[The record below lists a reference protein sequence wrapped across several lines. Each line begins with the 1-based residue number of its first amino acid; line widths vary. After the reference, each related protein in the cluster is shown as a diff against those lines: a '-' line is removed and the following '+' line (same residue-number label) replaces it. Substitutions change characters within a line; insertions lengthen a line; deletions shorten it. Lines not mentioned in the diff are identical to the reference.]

1 MDSPIVKVMSN
12 LVHYCNNRKIEI
24 EPNTFW
30 GKKINNEDLINKI
43 NINNL
48 VQING
53 TFGAKTITI
62 ITLLENGMYS
72 NHIQNVRNLVKM
84 FEKYDEAII
93 IADSTFIHKAN
104 IINLL
109 EEYVSSGKLRVFGYK
124 TFIVNILTVPII
136 PKHEI
141 MTEDEIAKLLEDN
154 RITKSNLPMIKYS
167 DPPIIWINAKIGDV
181 VRIYRYSPVCGVSF
195 YYRVVV

>member
-62 ITLLENGMYS
+62 ITL
-72 NHIQNVRNLVKM
+72 
-84 FEKYDEAII
+84 
-93 IADSTFIHKAN
+93 
-104 IINLL
+104 
-109 EEYVSSGKLRVFGYK
+109 
-124 TFIVNILTVPII
+124 
-136 PKHEI
+136 
-141 MTEDEIAKLLEDN
+141 
-154 RITKSNLPMIKYS
+154 
-167 DPPIIWINAKIGDV
+167 
-181 VRIYRYSPVCGVSF
+181 
-195 YYRVVV
+195 